1 MRPSQSP
8 PEGYAPAGGVVL
20 AGNSRL
26 ANRLNLLSLPWFVV
40 CGAANFA
47 LFGLVYQ
54 GRTEMTVDLREA
66 STTTLIMALL
76 FIVAALVFVAVVIV
90 LAVILHEAAHG
101 VVYWAL
107 TKRRPVFGFKGWYF
121 YAAAPGW
128 YFSRGQFLAA
138 GLAPLVLVP
147 LLALPVLAFAPALVA
162 LVATIGLTVNA
173 TGALGDLY
181 LVARLLRQPRH
192 VVVEDL
198 PEGIAW
204 YLPG

>member
-1 MRPSQSP
+1 
-8 PEGYAPAGGVVL
+8 VL

-26 ANRLNLLSLPWFVV
+26 ANRLNVLSMPWFFV
-40 CGAANFA
+40 CGAANLA
-47 LFGLVYQ
+47 LFGLVHQ
-54 GRTEMTVDLREA
+54 GRTAMTVDLRESSA
-66 STTTLIMALL
+66 TTLMMVLL
-76 FIVAALVFVAVVIV
+76 FIVAALVCIAVVIV
-90 LAVILHEAAHG
+90 LSVVLHEAAHG
-101 VVYWAL
+101 IVYWAL
-107 TKRRPVFGFKGWYF
+107 TGRRPVFGFKGWYF

-128 YFSRGQFLAA
+128 YFTRGQFLAA

-162 LVATIGLTVNA
+162 LVATLGLTVNA

-181 LVARLLRQPRH
+181 LVARLLRQPRN

-204 YLPG
+204 YLP